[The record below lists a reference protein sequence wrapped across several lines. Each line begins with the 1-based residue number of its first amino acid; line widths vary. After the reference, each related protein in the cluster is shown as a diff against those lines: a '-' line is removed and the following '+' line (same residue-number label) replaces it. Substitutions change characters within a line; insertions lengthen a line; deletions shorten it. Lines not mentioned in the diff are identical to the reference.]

1 MLGLAMHLP
10 HGWSHPA
17 VTIICETMKQ
27 IDDLRQARD
36 DKAAFRLVQ
45 AVAR

>member
-1 MLGLAMHLP
+1 
-10 HGWSHPA
+10 
-17 VTIICETMKQ
+17 MKQ